1 MTCFFSLYKEF
12 VDDDYRKDRARGYPI
27 NEEFLSK
34 RYECMLPEE
43 LIKDKTILDLGS
55 CVSSL
60 GAWTLHHNAKEY
72 TGVECNKDLCDLAI
86 KNLSNYFDNWNI
98 IHTDVEYF
106 LNTDN
111 RHFDIIVASG
121 ILNYYYDQKV
131 VLDKIVTKTKTL
143 IIDSQ
148 GPYPIV
154 SNDPVIV
161 YKKRP
166 DGFHGY
172 PNDLYYD
179 MILKQ
184 HNFEKHAY
192 SPDIP
197 EIYNDNTEYNR
208 YMIRY
213 VEV

>member
-1 MTCFFSLYKEF
+1 M
-12 VDDDYRKDRARGYPI
+12 
-27 NEEFLSK
+27 
-34 RYECMLPEE
+34 
-43 LIKDKTILDLGS
+43 
-55 CVSSL
+55 
-60 GAWTLHHNAKEY
+60 
-72 TGVECNKDLCDLAI
+72 
-86 KNLSNYFDNWNI
+86 
-98 IHTDVEYF
+98 
-106 LNTDN
+106 
-111 RHFDIIVASG
+111 
-121 ILNYYYDQKV
+121 NYYYDQKV